1 MPERPIRKPSEAGVA
16 PNDIDILI
24 SISFTRMLRPDTQ
37 RMSFRCPL
45 KPCEGNQY
53 VQTHDAAP
61 TALPADTGAAPH
73 ASGTTDPW
81 QLVRHGHDRQ
91 GFAQDESLFALANGS
106 LGVRGG
112 LEEDDSP
119 SHGCFLAGVWERSP
133 IAYHERFTGFAR
145 HTDTRVP
152 VADASR
158 IRLKLGDTPVRLDEG
173 EWLAL
178 ERRLDL
184 REGCYRRA
192 LRWRA
197 PSGGTLEIIA
207 ERLVALDR
215 PGLLAI
221 RYRVRSVDYRGPV
234 TLESAIDTVRAAV
247 GQGDDPRIGAHLHG
261 GLQLHDAHAD
271 ADAAWVAQHTA
282 HSGIRLVCAQTHRFD
297 GAALA
302 FQSAART
309 AQGVVQFYTGQLA
322 PGDEVALDKF
332 AAWAWSEPD
341 ATDSVDPVLLAGTKA
356 ALESAGHAGFP
367 SLLAGQAGQL
377 AALWRTADLAI
388 DGAPGVEQ
396 ALRFNLFQLFQSGN
410 RDGHGGIAAKGLT
423 GEGYEGH
430 CFWDAEVFMLPVLA
444 TAAPELARHLLAWRH
459 ATLDRARAHAR
470 ELNHACG
477 ALYPW
482 RTISGDECSAY
493 FPGGS
498 AQYHINAAVAW
509 AVRLYVDASGDEA
522 FLRDMGAEMLCETA
536 RIWLQVGHYNPRRG
550 GAFCIHEVT
559 GPDEY
564 SALVDNNH
572 YTNRMAQR
580 HLRDA
585 TATLAWL
592 AATHPAEHA
601 ALVSRIGL
609 DADEAAAWQR
619 AADAMYLA
627 EDAKLGIFAQD
638 DGFLDKP
645 RLTSAQMHDRALR
658 PLLLHWHPLTIYRH
672 QVCKQADTLLAL
684 MLAGEDVD
692 IAAKRRNFDYYE
704 GVTVHD
710 STLSAS
716 TFAVLAAETGHEEQ
730 AYRYFLDTLRVDLD
744 DLHGNA
750 AHGLHTAAMA
760 GSWLA
765 LSWGFGG
772 LRVHDGQ
779 PALAPQLPHTWRGYR
794 FGLRW
799 RGAQLRVK
807 VDAAGVRYALLEG
820 DTLDFLHR
828 GQPQRLRQGEVLQF
842 EHPAAASHE
851 LKAVIFD
858 LDGVLADTA
867 VLHREAWQQLAAEIG
882 APFDEAIA
890 ERMKGVDRMGSLEI
904 LLERAPRHYGD
915 AEKAELAARKNARYV
930 ELIGRLDPRH
940 LLPGARA
947 AVESVRRAGLKT
959 ALASASRNAPQL
971 LERLGIAGLF
981 DCVVDA
987 AHIAR
992 SKPDPEIFLAAA
1004 AGLGLAPA
1012 DCLGVEDAA
1021 AGIASI
1027 HAAGMAAIG
1036 IGRADALAEADV
1048 LLPNIAAFDIRRI
1061 TTTSGPSARPSAVAT
1076 SP

>member
-1 MPERPIRKPSEAGVA
+1 M
-16 PNDIDILI
+16 
-24 SISFTRMLRPDTQ
+24 
-37 RMSFRCPL
+37 
-45 KPCEGNQY
+45 
-53 VQTHDAAP
+53 QTHDAAP
-61 TALPADTGAAPH
+61 PALSADAGKAPH
-73 ASGTTDPW
+73 ADHAADPW
-81 QLVRHGHDRQ
+81 QLVRRGHDRT

-119 SHGCFLAGVWERSP
+119 SQGCFLAGVWERST
-133 IAYHERFTGFAR
+133 IAYHERFTGYAR
-145 HTDTRVP
+145 ATDTRVP

-158 IRLKLGDTPVRLDEG
+158 IRLRLGDTPVRLDAG

-184 REGCYRRA
+184 REGCYRRT

-197 PSGGTLEIIA
+197 PGGGTLEITA
-207 ERLVALDR
+207 ERLAALDR

-221 RYRVRSVDYRGPV
+221 RYRVRSLDYRGPI
-234 TLESAIDTVRAAV
+234 TLESAIDTARAAV
-247 GQGDDPRIGAHLHG
+247 GQGDDPRIGAHLSG
-261 GLQLHDAHAD
+261 GLQLHDTHAD
-271 ADAAWVAQHTA
+271 AELAWVAQHTT
-282 HSGIRLVCAQTHRFD
+282 HSGIRLVCAQTHRLTD
-297 GAALA
+297 PALGFRDA
-302 FQSAART
+302 VRT
-309 AQGVVQFYTGQLA
+309 PHGVVQNFVGQLA
-322 PGDEVALDKF
+322 PGGEVVLEKF
-332 AAWAWSEPD
+332 AAWAWSQPE
-341 ATDSVDPVLLAGTKA
+341 AVAAVDPVLLSSVTET
-356 ALESAGHAGFP
+356 LTSAGHAGFP

-377 AALWRTADLAI
+377 DALWRATDLAI
-388 DGAPGVEQ
+388 DGAPEVEQ
-396 ALRFNLFQLFQSGN
+396 ALRFNLFQLFQSGS
-410 RDGHGGIAAKGLT
+410 RDDHGSVAAKGLT

-444 TAAPELARHLLAWRH
+444 TAAPELARHMLAWRH

-470 ELNHACG
+470 ELNHARG

-482 RTISGDECSAY
+482 RTIAGDECSAY

-498 AQYHINAAVAW
+498 AQYHINADIAW
-509 AVRLYVDASGDEA
+509 AIRLYVDASGDEA

-536 RIWLQVGHYNPRRG
+536 RIWLQIGHFNPRRG
-550 GAFCIHEVT
+550 GAFCIPEVT

-585 TATLAWL
+585 AATVAWL
-592 AATHPAEHA
+592 AAKHPAEHA
-601 ALVSRIGL
+601 ALAQRIGL
-609 DADEAAAWQR
+609 DADEAAQWRR
-619 AADAMYLA
+619 AADAMHLPVDA
-627 EDAKLGIFAQD
+627 ELGIFPQD

-645 RLTSAQMHDRALR
+645 RLTPAQTRDPALR

-672 QVCKQADTLLAL
+672 QVCKQADTVLAL
-684 MLAGEDVD
+684 VMAGEDVD
-692 IAAKRRNFDYYE
+692 VAAKRRNLDYYE

-716 TFAVLAAETGHEEQ
+716 SFAVLAAETGRGAE

-744 DLHGNA
+744 DSHGNA
-750 AHGLHTAAMA
+750 GHGLHMAAMA

-765 LSWGFGG
+765 LGWGFVG
-772 LRVHDGQ
+772 LRVRDGQ
-779 PALAPQLPHTWRGYR
+779 PALAPQLPAAWNSYR

-799 RGAQLRVK
+799 RDAQLRIE
-807 VDAAGVRYALLEG
+807 VDASGVRYSLLEG
-820 DTLDFLHR
+820 EALDFLHR
-828 GQPQRLRQGEVLQF
+828 GQPQRLRKGESLQLP
-842 EHPAAASHE
+842 HPAAHA

-867 VLHREAWQQLAAEIG
+867 VLHRAAWQQLATEID

-904 LLERAPRHYGD
+904 LLERAPRRYSD
-915 AEKAELAARKNARYV
+915 EEKSELAARKNARYV
-930 ELIGRLDPRH
+930 ELIGRLTPDN

-947 AVESVRRAGLKT
+947 AVESVRAAGLKT

-971 LERLGIAGLF
+971 LDRLGIAALF
-981 DCVVDA
+981 DCIVDA
-987 AHIAR
+987 NRIAR

-1004 AGLGLAPA
+1004 TGLGLAPA

-1027 HAAGMAAIG
+1027 HAAGMAAVG
-1036 IGRADALAEADV
+1036 VGRAEALAEADV
-1048 LLPNIAAFDIRRI
+1048 LLSNIAAFDIGRI
-1061 TTTSGPSARPSAVAT
+1061 TTTSGPSARLPAAAA
-1076 SP
+1076 SPCNQN

>member
-1 MPERPIRKPSEAGVA
+1 
-16 PNDIDILI
+16 
-24 SISFTRMLRPDTQ
+24 
-37 RMSFRCPL
+37 
-45 KPCEGNQY
+45 
-53 VQTHDAAP
+53 VQTHDAA
-61 TALPADTGAAPH
+61 LPDLSATADTAPH
-73 ASGTTDPW
+73 AAGTLDPW
-81 QLVRHGHDRQ
+81 QLVRRGRDRA

-119 SHGCFLAGVWERSP
+119 SQGCFLAGVWERSP
-133 IAYHERFTGFAR
+133 IAYHERFAGYAR
-145 HTDTRVP
+145 TTDTRVP

-158 IRLKLGDTPVRLDEG
+158 IRLRLGDTPVRLDEG

-184 REGCYRRA
+184 RAGCYRRS

-197 PSGGTLEIIA
+197 PGGGTLEISA
-207 ERLVALDR
+207 ERLVALDY

-221 RYRVRSVDYRGPV
+221 RYRVRSLDYRGPIV
-234 TLESAIDTVRAAV
+234 LESAIDTARAAV
-247 GQGDDPRIGAHLHG
+247 GQGDDPRIGAHLSG

-271 ADAAWVAQHTA
+271 AELAWVAQHTT
-282 HSGIRLVCAQTHRFD
+282 HSSIRLVCAQSHR
-297 GAALA
+297 LA
-302 FQSAART
+302 GQTLGFQSATRT
-309 AQGVVQFYTGQLA
+309 PHGVAQSWAGSLS
-322 PGDEVALDKF
+322 PGDEVMLEKF
-332 AAWAWSEPD
+332 AAWAWSQPG
-341 ATDSVDPVLLAGTKA
+341 AARSVDPVLLSSVKETLA
-356 ALESAGHAGFP
+356 SAGHAGFP
-367 SLLAGQAGQL
+367 SLLAGQAGRFE
-377 AALWRTADLAI
+377 ALWRTADLAI
-388 DGAPGVEQ
+388 DGPPEVEQ
-396 ALRFNLFQLFQSGN
+396 ALRFNLFQLFQSGS
-410 RDGHGGIAAKGLT
+410 RDDHGSVAAKGLT

-444 TAAPELARHLLAWRH
+444 TTAPQLARHMLAWRH

-482 RTISGDECSAY
+482 RTIAGDECSAY

-498 AQYHINAAVAW
+498 AQYHINADIAW
-509 AVRLYVDASGDEA
+509 AIRLYVDASGDED

-536 RIWLQVGHYNPRRG
+536 RIWLQAGHFNPRRG

-585 TATLAWL
+585 ADVVAWL
-592 AATHPAEHA
+592 AAKHPAEHA
-601 ALVSRIGL
+601 ALARRIQL
-609 DADEAAAWQR
+609 ADDETAQWRR
-619 AADAMYLA
+619 AADAMYLPVDP
-627 EDAKLGIFAQD
+627 ELGIFPQD

-645 RLTSAQMHDRALR
+645 RLTPGQMRDPSLR

-684 MLAGEDVD
+684 VLAGDDVD
-692 IAAKRRNFDYYE
+692 TAAKRRNFDYYE

-716 TFAVLAAETGHEEQ
+716 SFAVLAAETGRGAE

-744 DLHGNA
+744 DSHGNA
-750 AHGLHTAAMA
+750 GHGLHMAAMA

-765 LSWGFGG
+765 LVWGFGG
-772 LRVHDGQ
+772 LRVRDGR
-779 PALAPQLPHTWRGYR
+779 PALAPQLPGVWRAYR

-799 RGAQLRVK
+799 RDAQLRVE
-807 VDAAGVRYALLEG
+807 VDAGGVRYTLLEG
-820 DTLDFLHR
+820 EALDFLHR
-828 GQPQRLRQGEVLQF
+828 GQPQRLHKGGSLQLP
-842 EHPAAASHE
+842 HPAVPT
-851 LKAVIFD
+851 LQAVIFD

-867 VLHREAWQQLAAEIG
+867 VLHRAAWQQLALEID

-904 LLERAPRHYGD
+904 LLERAPRRYSD

-930 ELIGRLDPRH
+930 ELIGRLTPEN

-947 AVESVRRAGLKT
+947 AVESVRAAGLKT

-971 LERLGIAGLF
+971 LDRLGIGGLF

-987 AHIAR
+987 SRIAR

-1027 HAAGMAAIG
+1027 HAAGMAAVG
-1036 IGRADALAEADV
+1036 IGRAEALAEADV
-1048 LLPNIAAFDIRRI
+1048 LLSNIAAFDIGRI
-1061 TTTSGPSARPSAVAT
+1061 TTTSGPSARLPAAAA
-1076 SP
+1076 SPRNQN

>member
-1 MPERPIRKPSEAGVA
+1 
-16 PNDIDILI
+16 
-24 SISFTRMLRPDTQ
+24 
-37 RMSFRCPL
+37 
-45 KPCEGNQY
+45 

-61 TALPADTGAAPH
+61 PALSADAGKAPH
-73 ASGTTDPW
+73 ADHAADPW
-81 QLVRHGHDRQ
+81 QLVRRGHDRT

-119 SHGCFLAGVWERSP
+119 SQGCFLAGVWERST
-133 IAYHERFTGFAR
+133 IAYHERFTGYAR
-145 HTDTRVP
+145 ATDTRVP

-158 IRLKLGDTPVRLDEG
+158 IRLRLGDTPVRLDAG

-184 REGCYRRA
+184 RAGCYRRT

-197 PSGGTLEIIA
+197 PGGGTLEITA

-221 RYRVRSVDYRGPV
+221 RYRVRSLDYRGPIA
-234 TLESAIDTVRAAV
+234 LESAIDTARAAV
-247 GQGDDPRIGAHLHG
+247 SQGDDPRIGAHLSG
-261 GLQLHDAHAD
+261 GLQLHDAQAD
-271 ADAAWVAQHTA
+271 ADIAWVSQHTT
-282 HSGIRLVCAQTHRFD
+282 HSGIRLVCAQTHRLTD
-297 GAALA
+297 PALGFRDA
-302 FQSAART
+302 VRT
-309 AQGVVQFYTGQLA
+309 SHGVVQNFVGQLA
-322 PGDEVALDKF
+322 PGGEVVLEKF
-332 AAWAWSEPD
+332 AAWAWSQPE
-341 ATDSVDPVLLAGTKA
+341 AVAAVDPVLLSSVTETLA
-356 ALESAGHAGFP
+356 SAGHAGFP

-377 AALWRTADLAI
+377 DALWRATDLAI
-388 DGAPGVEQ
+388 DGAPEVEQ
-396 ALRFNLFQLFQSGN
+396 ALRFNLFQLFQSGS
-410 RDGHGGIAAKGLT
+410 RDDHGSVAAKGLT

-444 TAAPELARHLLAWRH
+444 TAAPELARHMLAWRH

-470 ELNHACG
+470 ELNHARG

-482 RTISGDECSAY
+482 RTIAGDECSAY

-498 AQYHINAAVAW
+498 AQYHINADIAW
-509 AVRLYVDASGDEA
+509 AIRLYVDASGDEA

-536 RIWLQVGHYNPRRG
+536 RIWLQIGHFNPRRG
-550 GAFCIHEVT
+550 GAFCIPEVT

-585 TATLAWL
+585 AATVAWL
-592 AATHPAEHA
+592 AAKHPAEHA
-601 ALVSRIGL
+601 ALAQRIGL
-609 DADEAAAWQR
+609 DADEAAQWRR
-619 AADAMYLA
+619 AADAMCLPVDA
-627 EDAKLGIFAQD
+627 ELGIFPQD

-645 RLTSAQMHDRALR
+645 RLTSAQMRDPALR

-672 QVCKQADTLLAL
+672 QVCKQADTVLAL
-684 MLAGEDVD
+684 VMAGEDVD
-692 IAAKRRNFDYYE
+692 VAAKRRNLDYYE

-716 TFAVLAAETGHEEQ
+716 SFAVLAAETGRGAE

-744 DLHGNA
+744 DSHGNA
-750 AHGLHTAAMA
+750 GHGLHMAAMA

-765 LSWGFGG
+765 LGWGFGG
-772 LRVHDGQ
+772 LRVRDGQ
-779 PALAPQLPHTWRGYR
+779 PSLAPQLPAAWNGYR

-799 RGAQLRVK
+799 RDAQLRIE
-807 VDAAGVRYALLEG
+807 VDASGVRYNLVEG
-820 DTLDFLHR
+820 EALDFLHR
-828 GQPQRLRQGEVLQF
+828 GQPQRLRKGESLQLP
-842 EHPAAASHE
+842 HPAAHA

-867 VLHREAWQQLAAEIG
+867 VLHRAAWQQLATEID
-882 APFDEAIA
+882 APFDEVIA

-904 LLERAPRHYGD
+904 LLERAPHRYSD
-915 AEKAELAARKNARYV
+915 EEKFELAARKNARYV
-930 ELIGRLDPRH
+930 ELIGRLTPDN

-947 AVESVRRAGLKT
+947 AVESVRTAGLKT

-971 LERLGIAGLF
+971 LDRLGIAALF
-981 DCVVDA
+981 DCIVDA
-987 AHIAR
+987 NRIAR

-1027 HAAGMAAIG
+1027 HAAGMAAVG
-1036 IGRADALAEADV
+1036 VGRAEALAEADV
-1048 LLPNIAAFDIRRI
+1048 LLSNIAAFDIGRI
-1061 TTTSGPSARPSAVAT
+1061 TTTSGPSARLPAAAA
-1076 SP
+1076 SPCNQN

>member
-1 MPERPIRKPSEAGVA
+1 M
-16 PNDIDILI
+16 
-24 SISFTRMLRPDTQ
+24 
-37 RMSFRCPL
+37 
-45 KPCEGNQY
+45 
-53 VQTHDAAP
+53 QTHDAVPSALSADAGTAP
-61 TALPADTGAAPH
+61 RAAH
-73 ASGTTDPW
+73 VVDPW
-81 QLVRHGHDRQ
+81 QLVRRGHDRA

-119 SHGCFLAGVWERSP
+119 SQGCFLAGVWERSP
-133 IAYHERFTGFAR
+133 IAYHERFTGYAR
-145 HTDTRVP
+145 ATDTRVP

-158 IRLKLGDTPVRLDEG
+158 IRLRLGDVPVRLDEG

-184 REGCYRRA
+184 RAGCYRRT

-197 PSGGTLEIIA
+197 PGGGTLEIIS

-221 RYRVRSVDYRGPV
+221 RYRVRSLDYRGPV
-234 TLESAIDTVRAAV
+234 ALESAIDTARAAV
-247 GQGDDPRIGAHLHG
+247 GQGDDPRIGAHLSG
-261 GLQLHDAHAD
+261 GLQLLHDAHAD
-271 ADAAWVAQHTA
+271 ADLAWVAQHTT
-282 HSGIRLVCAQTHRFD
+282 HSGIRLVCAQAHRLTDPTLTFRD
-297 GAALA
+297 AV
-302 FQSAART
+302 RT
-309 AQGVVQFYTGQLA
+309 PHGVVQNFVGQLA
-322 PGDEVALDKF
+322 PGGEVVLEKF
-332 AAWAWSEPD
+332 AAWAWSQPE
-341 ATDSVDPVLLAGTKA
+341 AAASVDPVLLSSVTETLA
-356 ALESAGHAGFP
+356 SAGHAGFP

-377 AALWRTADLAI
+377 STLWRATDLAV
-388 DGAPGVEQ
+388 DGAPEVEQ
-396 ALRFNLFQLFQSGN
+396 ALRFNLFQLFQSGS
-410 RDGHGGIAAKGLT
+410 RDDHGGVAAKGLT

-430 CFWDAEVFMLPVLA
+430 CFWDAEVFMLPALA
-444 TAAPELARHLLAWRH
+444 TAAPELARHMLAWRH

-470 ELNHACG
+470 ELNHTRG

-482 RTISGDECSAY
+482 RTIAGDECSAY

-498 AQYHINAAVAW
+498 AQYHINADIAW
-509 AVRLYVDASGDEA
+509 AIRLYVDASGDED
-522 FLRDMGAEMLCETA
+522 FLRAMGAEMLCETA
-536 RIWLQVGHYNPRRG
+536 RIWLQVGHFNPRRG

-572 YTNRMAQR
+572 YTNRMARR

-585 TATLAWL
+585 AATVAWL
-592 AATHPAEHA
+592 AAKHPAEHA
-601 ALVSRIGL
+601 SLAQRIGL
-609 DADEAAAWQR
+609 DADEATQWRR
-619 AADAMYLA
+619 AADAMYLPVDA
-627 EDAKLGIFAQD
+627 ELGIFPQD

-645 RLTSAQMHDRALR
+645 RLTPAQMGDPALR

-684 MLAGEDVD
+684 VLAGGEVD
-692 IAAKRRNFDYYE
+692 RAAKRRNLDYYE

-716 TFAVLAAETGHEEQ
+716 SFAVLAAETGRDAE

-744 DLHGNA
+744 DSHGNA
-750 AHGLHTAAMA
+750 GHGLHMAAMA

-772 LRVHDGQ
+772 LRVRDGR
-779 PALAPQLPHTWRGYR
+779 PALAPQLPAAWNGYR

-799 RGAQLRVK
+799 RDAQLRIE
-807 VDAAGVRYALLEG
+807 VDASGVRYSLLEG
-820 DTLDFLHR
+820 AALDFLHR
-828 GQPQRLRQGEVLQF
+828 GQPQRLRKGESLQL
-842 EHPAAASHE
+842 PAAAPHAV
-851 LKAVIFD
+851 KAVIFD

-867 VLHREAWQQLAAEIG
+867 VLHRAAWQQLATEID

-904 LLERAPRHYGD
+904 LLERAPRRYGD
-915 AEKAELAARKNARYV
+915 EEKAELAARKNARYV
-930 ELIGRLDPRH
+930 ELIDRLDPRH

-947 AVESVRRAGLKT
+947 AVESVRAAGLKT

-971 LERLGIAGLF
+971 LARLGIAGLF
-981 DCVVDA
+981 DYVVDA
-987 AHIAR
+987 NRIAR

-1027 HAAGMAAIG
+1027 HAAGMAAVG
-1036 IGRADALAEADV
+1036 IGQAEALAEADV
-1048 LLPNIAAFDIRRI
+1048 LLSNIAAFDIGRI
-1061 TTTSGPSARPSAVAT
+1061 TTTSGPSARLPAAAA
-1076 SP
+1076 SPRNQN

>member
-1 MPERPIRKPSEAGVA
+1 MQ
-16 PNDIDILI
+16 N
-24 SISFTRMLRPDTQ
+24 
-37 RMSFRCPL
+37 
-45 KPCEGNQY
+45 
-53 VQTHDAAP
+53 HDAYPFAF
-61 TALPADTGAAPH
+61 PADAGTTPH
-73 ASGTTDPW
+73 GPGTTDPW
-81 QLVRHGHDRQ
+81 QLVRCSRDRAT
-91 GFAQDESLFALANGS
+91 FAQEESLFALANGS

-119 SHGCFLAGVWERSP
+119 SQGCFLAGVWERSP

-158 IRLKLGDTPVRLDEG
+158 IRLRLGDAPVRLDEG

-184 REGCYRRA
+184 RHGCYHRT

-197 PSGGTLEIIA
+197 PGGGTLEIAA
-207 ERLVALDR
+207 ERLVPLDR

-221 RYRVRSVDYRGPV
+221 RYRVRSIDYHGPIA
-234 TLESAIDTVRAAV
+234 LESAIDTTRAAV
-247 GQGDDPRIGAHLHG
+247 AQGDDPRIGAHLHG
-261 GLQLHDAHAD
+261 GLQLHDAHA
-271 ADAAWVAQHTA
+271 AASAAWLAQHTT
-282 HSGIRLVCAQTHRFD
+282 HSGIRLVCAQTHRLDDTTLIFHD
-297 GAALA
+297 AM
-302 FQSAART
+302 RT
-309 AQGVVQFYTGQLA
+309 QHGVAQTWTGQLV
-322 PGDEVALDKF
+322 PGAEVALEKF
-332 AAWAWSEPD
+332 AAWAWSPPG
-341 ATDSVDPVLLAGTKA
+341 ARSSIDPVLLSGAME
-356 ALESAGHAGFP
+356 ALVSASDAGFP
-367 SLLAGQAGQL
+367 CLRSGQARQL
-377 AALWRTADLAI
+377 DALWRSVDLDI
-388 DGAPGVEQ
+388 DGAPDVEQ

-410 RDGHGGIAAKGLT
+410 RDGHGSIAAKGLT

-430 CFWDAEVFMLPVLA
+430 CFWDAEAFMLPVLA
-444 TAAPELARHLLAWRH
+444 TAAPQLARHVLAWRH

-470 ELNHACG
+470 ELNHERG

-482 RTISGDECSAY
+482 RTIEGDECSAY
-493 FPGGS
+493 FPSGS

-509 AVRLYVDASGDEA
+509 AIRLYVDASGDA
-522 FLRDMGAEMLCETA
+522 DFLRDLGAEMLCETA
-536 RIWLQVGHYNPRRG
+536 RIWLDIGHSNPRRG
-550 GAFCIHEVT
+550 GAFCIPQVT

-585 TATLAWL
+585 AATVAWL
-592 AATHPAEHA
+592 AAEHPAEHA
-601 ALVSRIGL
+601 ALVRRIGL
-609 DADEAAAWQR
+609 QPDETAAWQQ

-627 EDAKLGIFAQD
+627 QDAELGIFPQD

-645 RLTSAQMHDRALR
+645 RLTPGQMRDPALR

-672 QVCKQADTLLAL
+672 QVCKQADALLAL
-684 MLAGEDVD
+684 MLAGDDVD
-692 IAAKRRNFDYYE
+692 VAAKRRNFDYYE
-704 GVTVHD
+704 GITVHD

-716 TFAVLAAETGHEEQ
+716 TFAVLAAETGRKAQ

-744 DLHGNA
+744 DSHGNA
-750 AHGLHTAAMA
+750 AHGLHMAAMA

-765 LSWGFGG
+765 LTWGFGG
-772 LRVHDGQ
+772 LRVLDGK
-779 PALAPQLPHTWRGYR
+779 PALAPQLPSAWHGYR

-799 RGAQLRVK
+799 HDVQLRIE
-807 VDAAGVRYALLEG
+807 VDASGVRYTLLGG

-828 GQPQRLRQGEVLQF
+828 GQPQRLRKGESLRLP
-842 EHPAAASHE
+842 HPATASHVP
-851 LKAVIFD
+851 KAVIFD

-867 VLHREAWQQLAAEIG
+867 VLHRAAWQQLAAEIG
-882 APFDEAIA
+882 APFDETIA

-904 LLERAPRHYGD
+904 LLERAPHRYGD

-930 ELIGRLDPRH
+930 ELIESLDPRH

-971 LERLGIAGLF
+971 IERLGIAGLF
-981 DCVVDA
+981 DHVVDA
-987 AHIAR
+987 NRIAR

-1004 AGLGLAPA
+1004 AGLGVAPA

-1036 IGRADALAEADV
+1036 IGRADALAHADM
-1048 LLPNIAAFDIRRI
+1048 LLPNIAAFDIDRI
-1061 TTTSGPSARPSAVAT
+1061 TTTSGASTRPSATAT
-1076 SP
+1076 PT

>member
-1 MPERPIRKPSEAGVA
+1 MQ
-16 PNDIDILI
+16 
-24 SISFTRMLRPDTQ
+24 TR
-37 RMSFRCPL
+37 
-45 KPCEGNQY
+45 
-53 VQTHDAAP
+53 DAAL
-61 TALPADTGAAPH
+61 TAPPADA
-73 ASGTTDPW
+73 GTEPRTFDAIDPW
-81 QLVRHGHDRQ
+81 QLVRQSHDRS

-106 LGVRGG
+106 LGIRGG

-119 SHGCFLAGVWERSP
+119 SQGSFLAGVWERSP
-133 IAYHERFTGFAR
+133 IHYHERFSGFAR
-145 HTDTRVP
+145 HTETRVP
-152 VADASR
+152 VADATR
-158 IRLKLGDTPVRLDEG
+158 IRLWLGDTPVRLDEG
-173 EWLAL
+173 EWLSL

-184 REGCYRRA
+184 RRGCYRRT

-197 PSGGTLEIIA
+197 PSGNALEIIA

-221 RYRVRSVDYRGPV
+221 RYRVRSIDYHGPIA
-234 TLESAIDTVRAAV
+234 LESAIDTTHAAMA
-247 GQGDDPRIGAHLHG
+247 QGDDPRIGAHLSG
-261 GLQLHDAHAD
+261 GLQLQAARTD
-271 ADAAWVAQHTA
+271 ADVAWVAQHTT
-282 HSGIRLVCAQTHRFD
+282 HSGIRLVCAQTHRIGDATLSFRD
-297 GAALA
+297 
-302 FQSAART
+302 
-309 AQGVVQFYTGQLA
+309 AQCTTHSVTQTYAGQLV
-322 PGDEVALDKF
+322 PGSEVRLDKF
-332 AAWAWSEPD
+332 AAWAWSRPD
-341 ATDSVDPVLLAGTKA
+341 AANPTDPVLLSSARQ
-356 ALESAGHAGFP
+356 ALESAGQAGFP
-367 SLLAGQAGQL
+367 FLLAGQADHL
-377 AALWRTADLAI
+377 AALWCTADLAI

-396 ALRFNLFQLFQSGN
+396 ALRFNLFQLFQSGS
-410 RDGHGGIAAKGLT
+410 RDEHNGIAAKGLT

-470 ELNHACG
+470 ELNHTRG

-498 AQYHINAAVAW
+498 AQYHINADIAW
-509 AVRLYVDASGDEA
+509 AIRLYVDASGDEA
-522 FLRDMGAEMLCETA
+522 FLRDKGAEMLCETA
-536 RIWLQVGHYNPRRG
+536 RIWLDIGHYNPHRG
-550 GAFCIHEVT
+550 DAFCIHEVT

-585 TATLAWL
+585 AATLEWL
-592 AATHPAEHA
+592 AAAHPVAHA
-601 ALVSRIGL
+601 DLALRIGL
-609 DADEAAAWQR
+609 GTDEAAEWRR

-627 EDAKLGIFAQD
+627 EDARRGIFPQD

-645 RLTSAQMHDRALR
+645 RLTPDQMRDPALR
-658 PLLLHWHPLTIYRH
+658 PLLLHWHPITIYRH
-672 QVCKQADTLLAL
+672 QVCKQADAVLAL
-684 MLAGEDVD
+684 MLAGDDVD
-692 IAAKRRNFDYYE
+692 VAAKRRNFDYYE
-704 GVTVHD
+704 GVTLHD

-716 TFAVLAAETGHEEQ
+716 TFAVLAAETGRADR
-730 AYRYFLDTLRVDLD
+730 AYRYFLDTLRVDLN

-772 LRVHDGQ
+772 LRVRDGQ
-779 PALAPQLPHTWRGYR
+779 PALAPQLPQAWRSYR

-799 RGAQLRVK
+799 RDAQLRVE
-807 VDAAGVRYALLEG
+807 VDATGVRYTLLEG
-820 DTLDFLHR
+820 EVLDFLHR
-828 GQPQRLRQGEVLQF
+828 GQRQRLRKGDMLRKP
-842 EHPAAASHE
+842 HPAAVSRE

-867 VLHREAWQQLAAEIG
+867 VLHREAWQQLATEIG
-882 APFDEAIA
+882 APFDEATA
-890 ERMKGVDRMGSLEI
+890 ERMRGVDRMGSLEI
-904 LLERAPRHYGD
+904 LLERTPRRYSET
-915 AEKAELAARKNARYV
+915 EKAELAARKNARYA
-930 ELIGRLDPRH
+930 ELIERLDPGH

-947 AVESVRRAGLKT
+947 AVESVRYAGLKT

-971 LERLGIAGLF
+971 LERLGITGLF
-981 DCVVDA
+981 DYVVDA
-987 AHIAR
+987 NHIAR

-1027 HAAGMAAIG
+1027 HAAGMAAVG
-1036 IGRADALAEADV
+1036 IGQVDTLADADV
-1048 LLPNIAAFDIRRI
+1048 LLSNIAAFDIGRI
-1061 TTTSGPSARPSAVAT
+1061 RTKSGPVARLSAAAAQS
-1076 SP
+1076 

>member
-1 MPERPIRKPSEAGVA
+1 M
-16 PNDIDILI
+16 
-24 SISFTRMLRPDTQ
+24 
-37 RMSFRCPL
+37 
-45 KPCEGNQY
+45 
-53 VQTHDAAP
+53 QTHDAAP
-61 TALPADTGAAPH
+61 PALSADAGKAPH
-73 ASGTTDPW
+73 ADHAADPW
-81 QLVRHGHDRQ
+81 QLVRRGHDRT

-119 SHGCFLAGVWERSP
+119 SQGCFLAGVWERST
-133 IAYHERFTGFAR
+133 IAYHERFTGYAR
-145 HTDTRVP
+145 ATDTRVP

-158 IRLKLGDTPVRLDEG
+158 IRLRLGDTPVRLDAG

-184 REGCYRRA
+184 REGCYRRT

-197 PSGGTLEIIA
+197 PGGGTLEILA

-221 RYRVRSVDYRGPV
+221 RYRVRSLDYRGPI
-234 TLESAIDTVRAAV
+234 TLESAIDTARAAV

-261 GLQLHDAHAD
+261 GLQLHDAQAG
-271 ADAAWVAQHTA
+271 AELAWVAQHTTQ
-282 HSGIRLVCAQTHRFD
+282 SGIRLVCAQTHRLTD
-297 GAALA
+297 PALGFRDA
-302 FQSAART
+302 VRT
-309 AQGVVQFYTGQLA
+309 SHGVVQNFVGQLT
-322 PGDEVALDKF
+322 PGGEVVLEKF
-332 AAWAWSEPD
+332 AAWVWSQPE
-341 ATDSVDPVLLAGTKA
+341 AVAAVDPVLLSSVTETLA
-356 ALESAGHAGFP
+356 SAGHAGFP
-367 SLLAGQAGQL
+367 SLLAGQTGQL
-377 AALWRTADLAI
+377 DALWRATDLAI
-388 DGAPGVEQ
+388 DGAPEVEQ
-396 ALRFNLFQLFQSGN
+396 ALRFNLFQLFQSGS
-410 RDGHGGIAAKGLT
+410 RDDHGSVAAKGLT

-444 TAAPELARHLLAWRH
+444 TAAPELARHMLAWRH

-470 ELNHACG
+470 ELNHARG

-482 RTISGDECSAY
+482 RTIAGDECSAY

-498 AQYHINAAVAW
+498 AQYHINADIAW
-509 AVRLYVDASGDEA
+509 AIRLYVDASGDEA

-536 RIWLQVGHYNPRRG
+536 RIWLQIGYFNPRRG
-550 GAFCIHEVT
+550 GAFCIPEVT

-585 TATLAWL
+585 AATVAWL
-592 AATHPAEHA
+592 AAKHPAEHA
-601 ALVSRIGL
+601 ALAQRIGL
-609 DADEAAAWQR
+609 DADEAAQWRR
-619 AADAMYLA
+619 AADAMCLPVDA
-627 EDAKLGIFAQD
+627 ELGIFPQD
-638 DGFLDKP
+638 DSFLDKP
-645 RLTSAQMHDRALR
+645 RLTSAQMRDPALR

-672 QVCKQADTLLAL
+672 QVCKQADTVLAL
-684 MLAGEDVD
+684 VMAGEDVD
-692 IAAKRRNFDYYE
+692 VAAKRRNLDYYE

-716 TFAVLAAETGHEEQ
+716 SFAVLAAETGRGAE

-744 DLHGNA
+744 DSHGNA
-750 AHGLHTAAMA
+750 GHGLHMAAMA

-765 LSWGFGG
+765 LGWGFGG
-772 LRVHDGQ
+772 LRVRDGQ
-779 PALAPQLPHTWRGYR
+779 PALAPQLPAAWNGYR

-799 RGAQLRVK
+799 RDAQLRIE
-807 VDAAGVRYALLEG
+807 VDASGVRYNLVEG
-820 DTLDFLHR
+820 EALDFLHR
-828 GQPQRLRQGEVLQF
+828 GQPQRLRKGESLQLP
-842 EHPAAASHE
+842 HPAAHA

-867 VLHREAWQQLAAEIG
+867 VLHRAAWEQLATEID

-904 LLERAPRHYGD
+904 LLERAPHRYSD
-915 AEKAELAARKNARYV
+915 EEKSELAARKNARYV
-930 ELIGRLDPRH
+930 ELIGRLTPDN

-947 AVESVRRAGLKT
+947 AVESVRAAGLKT

-971 LERLGIAGLF
+971 LDRLGIAALF
-981 DCVVDA
+981 DCIVDA
-987 AHIAR
+987 NRIAR

-1027 HAAGMAAIG
+1027 HAAGMAAVG
-1036 IGRADALAEADV
+1036 VGRAEALAEADV
-1048 LLPNIAAFDIRRI
+1048 LLSNIAAFDIGRI
-1061 TTTSGPSARPSAVAT
+1061 TTTSGPSARLPAAAA
-1076 SP
+1076 PPCNQN